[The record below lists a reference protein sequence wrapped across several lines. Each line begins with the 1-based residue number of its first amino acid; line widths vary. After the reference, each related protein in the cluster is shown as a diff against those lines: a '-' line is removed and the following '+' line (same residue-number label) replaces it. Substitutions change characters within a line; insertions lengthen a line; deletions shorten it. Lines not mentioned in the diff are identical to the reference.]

1 MIEGPGKKKKS
12 SKKMATVSFEL
23 QMLNEITKI
32 AKSVD
37 GTMSEISK
45 GWKNLDESS
54 SSSSER
60 NEENPEEETK
70 KPVARKREIK
80 AQEKAGKSLKK
91 SQNTG
96 TGTWS

>member
-1 MIEGPGKKKKS
+1 MIEGPGKKKS

-37 GTMSEISK
+37 ATMSEISK
-45 GWKNLDESS
+45 GWENLDESS
-54 SSSSER
+54 SSSSEG
-60 NEENPEEETK
+60 EENPEEETK

-80 AQEKAGKSLKK
+80 AQEKAGKSLNK

-96 TGTWS
+96 PWS